1 MTVNSRTTLALLVG
15 SAIGIA
21 ALGFVATPRM
31 RAASLP
37 DVGADQTKPASSK
50 TPDLFTEIYN
60 RSVAQK
66 KTMTSIRAKFTE
78 TTESSLL
85 TRPIVAHGTVVA
97 TSSARVLMTYTD
109 PERKTITMDGKRLTI
124 AWPDRNEREQ
134 INIADVQKR
143 IEHYFAEA
151 TIGDLRSMFEIGAR
165 PDSSAP
171 HLDRIDMRPKRKQIQ
186 QGLELLELWIDRQS
200 VQLSRMRLSFPG
212 GDRKTIALEDVVL
225 NVPVSEEMFQAR

>member
-15 SAIGIA
+15 CAIGIA
-21 ALGFVATPRM
+21 ALSFEATPRA
-31 RAASLP
+31 RAASLL
-37 DVGADQTKPASSK
+37 DAGADQTKPSPSK

-60 RSVAQK
+60 RGVAQK

-85 TRPIVAHGTVVA
+85 TKPIVAHGTVVA
-97 TSSARVLMTYTD
+97 TSSARVLMTYAD
-109 PERKTITMDGKRLTI
+109 PERKTITMDGKLLTI

-151 TIGDLRSMFEIGAR
+151 TIGDLRSMFEIAAR

-186 QGLELLELWIDRQS
+186 QGLELLELWIDRQR
-200 VQLSRMRLSFPG
+200 VMLSRMRLSFPG